1 MLSFD
6 SVIADIFDRRAEKRV
21 SLEEERELLAAAQ
34 AGNEDAK
41 ISLFYAYA
49 AALRNGVKW
58 YTRAQSSVPQAAD
71 LDDVRQA
78 VVMGLLEAI
87 QAFDPEK
94 HDRLAAIA
102 AKYITN
108 AVSVQSQDASG
119 FSIPERTM
127 KRFFG
132 ILRKAD
138 GNVFEA
144 ARIAPEHE
152 MTAETFL
159 SVLSA
164 VRNVEGL
171 EALTDGGEDST
182 GAPREIEARSIFG
195 DPAADAE
202 DAVLVELAFSAV
214 DDLEGAVCRLSYGF
228 ADYEPLP
235 DVEVAHRLG
244 LSRPKTQRVR
254 AGALGKMRQ
263 ALGVA

>member
-1 MLSFD
+1 MPSFD

-21 SLEEERELLAAAQ
+21 SVEEERELLAAAQ
-34 AGNEDAK
+34 LGDEDAK
-41 ISLFYAYA
+41 LAIFYAYA

-58 YTRAQSSVPQAAD
+58 YTRAQPTVPQAPD
-71 LDDVRQA
+71 LDDVRQSA
-78 VVMGLLEAI
+78 VLGLLEAI
-87 QAFDPEK
+87 QNFDPAK

-102 AKYITN
+102 AQYITN
-108 AVSVQSQDASG
+108 AVSVHSQAASG
-119 FSIPERTM
+119 FTIPERTM

-138 GNVFEA
+138 GNIYEA
-144 ARIAPEHE
+144 TRIAPQHE

-159 SVLSA
+159 SILSA
-164 VRNVEGL
+164 VRNVDGL
-171 EALTDGGEDST
+171 EALQEGGDDSV
-182 GAPREIEARSIFG
+182 GPREIEARSIFG

-214 DDLEGAVCRLSYGF
+214 DDLEEAICRLSYGF
-228 ADYEPLP
+228 ADYEPIP